1 MIRIDGGEEGQRG
14 VEGDKRGEE
23 GLEGDSE
30 GWRQLDWLGTKKSG
44 V

>member
-1 MIRIDGGEEGQRG
+1 VIRIDGGEEGQRG